1 MQILV
6 RLRKYGGTADETIQL
21 RGPISPAGSFI
32 LEHQFEERH
41 RGRYTMDV
49 FLFWA
54 DAPAQHPRASA
65 TLVTVE

>member
-32 LEHQFEERH
+32 LEHQFEESH
-41 RGRYTMDV
+41 RGRYAMEV

-54 DAPAQHPRASA
+54 GAPAQYPRASS
-65 TLVTVE
+65 TVVTVD